1 MIQCIED
8 YGTCSSEENS
18 ILNCIEDMYIVKIAF
33 DIRGRQSEMPG
44 GTGTCSEVSPELLSC
59 PPSANELSA
68 FHLVFV
74 SATVKLQLHTCNDE
88 QSYKLEFHSKKNLH
102 KIVSTACNN
111 VRCRYFFSPR
121 HLKFDQSLENPIW
134 SLIRVLNSLE
144 NPRAQIGRAHV

>member
-1 MIQCIED
+1 MCKR
-8 YGTCSSEENS
+8 T
-18 ILNCIEDMYIVKIAF
+18 
-33 DIRGRQSEMPG
+33 RGRQSEMPG

-88 QSYKLEFHSKKNLH
+88 QSYELEFHSKKNLH

-144 NPRAQIGRAHV
+144 NPRAPEDRDPDESQLFRTNLGWNKAASVFLVRVLFNEA